1 MNKYEKAIKYFE
13 EHMKVLDNHCK
24 HGGDFALEA
33 REHTQ
38 TAIEALRKQVPRA
51 LSRLGDGKDEGYGEC
66 PNCYHGVDTFAN
78 FCECCGSAI
87 SGTLAVCISNRCM
100 ECPEDTTDRVCP
112 YYAAKTDEIRRI
124 HEEG

>member
-38 TAIEALRKQVPRA
+38 TALEALRKQSDQVSFCIA
-51 LSRLGDGKDEGYGEC
+51 A
-66 PNCYHGVDTFAN
+66 NCTNDCLEFSNGPV
-78 FCECCGSAI
+78 CEH
-87 SGTLAVCISNRCM
+87 
-100 ECPEDTTDRVCP
+100 
-112 YYAAKTDEIRRI
+112 YADKVDEICRI
-124 HEEG
+124 HEED